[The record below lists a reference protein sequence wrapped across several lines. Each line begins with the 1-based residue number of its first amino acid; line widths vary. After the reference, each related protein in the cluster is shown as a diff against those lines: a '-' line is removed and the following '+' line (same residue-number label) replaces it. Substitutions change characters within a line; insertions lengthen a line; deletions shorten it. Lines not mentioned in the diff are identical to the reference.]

1 MRELRFSLAPNSD
14 GSSLKTC
21 YNGVRISH
29 MKRKLTKI
37 GNSWGLILPREVL
50 DLLGVPE
57 GSEVE
62 VELAGNTLL
71 VTAPGTDRDDV
82 EAGVAYLGSKRERAD
97 LYRRLAE

>member
-1 MRELRFSLAPNSD
+1 MRR
-14 GSSLKTC
+14 
-21 YNGVRISH
+21 R
-29 MKRKLTKI
+29 LTKI

-62 VELAGNTLL
+62 VELAGNTLV

-82 EAGVAYLGSKRERAD
+82 EAGVAYLASKRERAEV
-97 LYRRLAE
+97 YRRLAE